1 MVVAQNALERKH
13 LVVSH
18 EPNHV
23 VNRDF
28 SRDPNHVVSHDPNHV
43 VSHDPNHIVI
53 SCENVSV
60 VRSRKEILCDVSL
73 HAKRGELIAIL
84 GPNGAGKSTLL
95 GVLAG
100 DLQSDT
106 GEVFF
111 GDKPVGEINHRD
123 LAKLRAVLP
132 QRVTVSFPY
141 TVGEVVEM
149 GRGPKL
155 GTNDQDLVE
164 NAMQRLGVAEM
175 RNRLYRTLSIG
186 EQARVSMARILA
198 QDTQLML
205 LDEPTA
211 VLDIGQQEKLMRIVR
226 SLVDEG
232 RTVIAVFHDL
242 NVAMSFADR
251 VILLQNGRQIAAGTP
266 RETLTAETLTA
277 IYEHKIDVIRV
288 NDDTGPVVIP
298 GPRNN

>member
-18 EPNHV
+18 
-23 VNRDF
+23 
-28 SRDPNHVVSHDPNHV
+28 DPNSVVSHDPNHV

-100 DLQSDT
+100 DLQSET

-266 RETLTAETLTA
+266 RETLTAETLTE

>member
-18 EPNHV
+18 DV
-23 VNRDF
+23 
-28 SRDPNHVVSHDPNHV
+28 SRDPNHVVSRDPNHV
-43 VSHDPNHIVI
+43 VI

-100 DLQSDT
+100 DLQSET

-266 RETLTAETLTA
+266 RETLTAETLTE

>member
-1 MVVAQNALERKH
+1 M
-13 LVVSH
+13 
-18 EPNHV
+18 
-23 VNRDF
+23 
-28 SRDPNHVVSHDPNHV
+28 NHVVSRDKAP
-43 VSHDPNHIVI
+43 VI
-53 SCENVSV
+53 KCENVSV
-60 VRSRKEILCDVSL
+60 VRSRKEILCDISL
-73 HAKRGELIAIL
+73 HANKGELIAIL

-95 GVLAG
+95 SVLAG

-106 GEVFF
+106 GAVFF
-111 GDKPVGEINHRD
+111 GDKAITEIDNHE
-123 LAKLRAVLP
+123 LARMRAVLP

-149 GRGPKL
+149 GRGPRL
-155 GTNDQDLVE
+155 GANDQDLIE
-164 NAMQRLGVAEM
+164 SAMQRLGVTEM
-175 RNRLYRTLSIG
+175 HNRLYRTLSIG

-198 QDTQLML
+198 QDTQLLL

-211 VLDIGQQEKLMRIVR
+211 VLDIGQQEKMMHIVR
-226 SLVDEG
+226 ALVNEG

-251 VILLQNGRQIAAGTP
+251 VILLQNGRHAASGTP
-266 RETLTAETLTA
+266 RETLTPETLSS

-298 GPRNN
+298 GPRKN

>member
-1 MVVAQNALERKH
+1 M
-13 LVVSH
+13 VVSH
-18 EPNHV
+18 DV
-23 VNRDF
+23 
-28 SRDPNHVVSHDPNHV
+28 SRDPNHVV
-43 VSHDPNHIVI
+43 I
-53 SCENVSV
+53 SCNNVSV

-73 HAKRGELIAIL
+73 HAKRGELVAIL

-95 GVLAG
+95 SVLAG
-100 DLQSDT
+100 DLQSET

-111 GDKPVGEINHRD
+111 EEKPVGEINHRE

-132 QRVTVSFPY
+132 QRVTISFPY

-155 GTNDQDLVE
+155 GINDQDLVE

>member
-1 MVVAQNALERKH
+1 M
-13 LVVSH
+13 SH
-18 EPNHV
+18 EKTP
-23 VNRDF
+23 
-28 SRDPNHVVSHDPNHV
+28 
-43 VSHDPNHIVI
+43 VI
-53 SCENVSV
+53 KCENISV
-60 VRSRKEILCDVSL
+60 VRSRKEILCDISL
-73 HAKRGELIAIL
+73 HANKGELVAIL

-95 GVLAG
+95 SVLAG
-100 DLQSDT
+100 DLQSET
-106 GEVFF
+106 GNVFF
-111 GDKPVGEINHRD
+111 GDKPVTVVTNRE
-123 LAKLRAVLP
+123 LARLRAVLP

-141 TVGEVVEM
+141 TVAEVVEM

-155 GTNDQDLVE
+155 GANDEDLVE
-164 NAMQRLGVAEM
+164 SAMQRLGVAEM

-198 QDTQLML
+198 QDTQLLL

-211 VLDIGQQEKLMRIVR
+211 VLDIGQQEKLMQIVR
-226 SLVDEG
+226 SLVEEG

-251 VILLQNGRQIAAGTP
+251 VILLQNGRHAASGIP
-266 RETLTAETLTA
+266 RETLTPETLSS

-298 GPRNN
+298 GPRKN

>member
-18 EPNHV
+18 
-23 VNRDF
+23 
-28 SRDPNHVVSHDPNHV
+28 DPNPVVSHDPNPVVSHDPNH
-43 VSHDPNHIVI
+43 DVI

-100 DLQSDT
+100 DLQSET

>member
-1 MVVAQNALERKH
+1 M
-13 LVVSH
+13 
-18 EPNHV
+18 
-23 VNRDF
+23 
-28 SRDPNHVVSHDPNHV
+28 VVSHDMI
-43 VSHDPNHIVI
+43 HDKTCVI
-53 SCENVSV
+53 KCRNISV
-60 VRSRKEILCDVSL
+60 VRSRKEILCDISL
-73 HAKRGELIAIL
+73 HANKGELVAIL

-95 GVLAG
+95 SVLAG
-100 DLQSDT
+100 DFQSET
-106 GEVFF
+106 GNVFF
-111 GDKPVGEINHRD
+111 GEKPATEVTNRE

-132 QRVTVSFPY
+132 QRVTISFPY
-141 TVGEVVEM
+141 TVAEVVEM

-155 GTNDQDLVE
+155 GDNDQDLVE
-164 NAMQRLGVAEM
+164 SAMQRLGVAEM

-198 QDTQLML
+198 QNTQLML

-211 VLDIGQQEKLMRIVR
+211 VLDIGQQEKLMQIVR

-251 VILLQNGRQIAAGTP
+251 VVLLRNGRQIAAGTP
-266 RETLTAETLTA
+266 RETLTADTLSE

-298 GPRNN
+298 GPRRN